1 MNPIAT
7 ARVTKAEHQ
16 EALEAMWTRHLEGA
30 CEQGDRIKDARFPR
44 VVLL

>member
-16 EALEAMWTRHLEGA
+16 EALEAMWTRHLEGV
-30 CEQGDRIKDARFPR
+30 CEQGDQKDARFPR